1 MGPDQPSRD
10 YYEQVTRTLFGIGIY
25 YLDKKT
31 DEIKNINVDIVSE
44 MSTTGL
50 CAVQCLKFL
59 REQQFFKD
67 IDKFKYCVWCDTGPH
82 FRNSTIAYYFF
93 KELVNEPIPIV
104 VNLNFFVEKHGKNN
118 LDAHFSVISIL
129 KKIFKK

>member
-67 IDKFKYCVWCDTGPH
+67 IDKAEYIVWCDAGKH
-82 FRNSTIAYYFF
+82 FRINEVLGYFL
-93 KELVNEPIPIV
+93 KELAIERINGEYI
-104 VNLNFFVEKHGKNN
+104 
-118 LDAHFSVISIL
+118 
-129 KKIFKK
+129 